1 MTTTILIA
9 CLAVIIVLLL
19 ILIARKPADQSA
31 GLNASLSAIRNDNI
45 AFVDRISKRLGE
57 LAAASADIKNIGG
70 DIANFKNILMGSKQA
85 RGTFGERQLEDL
97 VADVMPP
104 ESYEFQCVL
113 ENGVRPDC
121 VIRLPYPPGDMVID
135 SKFPLEWY
143 SRMVDAGTDGDRDMA
158 KKQFELS
165 VRKHIDDIAEKYIIT
180 GKTADSAMMFIA
192 SESIF
197 ETLHREFS
205 ALIDYAARKR
215 VFIVSPATL
224 WATLNTIRSVLSD
237 IKIKR
242 VAEKIRK
249 ELDMLLTDLGRLDAR
264 ANAVANH
271 FRQTNDDL
279 DALKT
284 SIGKITPRAEKLR
297 DLEFGEE

>member
-9 CLAVIIVLLL
+9 GIIVIIALLVVL
-19 ILIARKPADQSA
+19 ILRKPTANDA
-31 GLNASLSAIRNDNI
+31 GLNAGLSALREDN
-45 AFVDRISKRLGE
+45 VKLRERLSE
-57 LAAASADIKNIGG
+57 RLTALAQTSADIKNISG

-97 VADVMPP
+97 VSDVMPP
-104 ESYEFQCVL
+104 ESYAFQCVM

-121 VIRLPYPPGDMVID
+121 VIRLPYPPGDMIID

-143 SRMVDAGTDGDRDMA
+143 SRMTDAGGDAERDMA
-158 KKQFELS
+158 RKQFELS
-165 VRKHIDDIAEKYIIT
+165 VRKHIDDIAEKYIIK
-180 GKTADSAMMFIA
+180 GVTADSAMMFIA

-197 ETLHREFS
+197 ETLHREFGP
-205 ALIDYAARKR
+205 LVNYAARKK
-215 VFIVSPATL
+215 VFLVSPATL

-242 VAEKIRK
+242 VASQIKK
-249 ELDMLLTDLGRLDAR
+249 ELDLLLADLARLDAR
-264 ANAVANH
+264 AAAVSNH
-271 FRQTNDDL
+271 FRQTTEDL
-279 DALKT
+279 DQLKT

-297 DLEFGEE
+297 ELEFGE